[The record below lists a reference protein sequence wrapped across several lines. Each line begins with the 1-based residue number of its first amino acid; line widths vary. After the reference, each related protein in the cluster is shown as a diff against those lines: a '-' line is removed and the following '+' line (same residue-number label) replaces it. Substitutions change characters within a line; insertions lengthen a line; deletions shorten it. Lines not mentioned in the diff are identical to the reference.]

1 MGITQLAHASNVVL
15 TPQSRKGGGLQRT
28 DPSRTDAFKHIHGD
42 AKENGQ
48 GPDIRMCER
57 MVRDPD
63 VAVRTCNNRIMTCRH
78 RLHAPVTN
86 DLVNVKWM

>member
-1 MGITQLAHASNVVL
+1 MSNVVL

-63 VAVRTCNNRIMTCRH
+63 VAVRTCNNKIMTGRH
-78 RLHAPVTN
+78 RLHTSEAS
-86 DLVNVKWM
+86 DLESIRWM